1 MLGGYVDQVNYMKKL
16 FIIVIIFIVQL
27 FFFQKSFAVTP
38 SAYVDHV
45 KITVYY
51 TTPSGAVFSQTGTL
65 VTGGNS
71 TVKFTGDPVNT
82 TSTLTSNDAMTF
94 DTLELS
100 PPLTGTSTYT
110 FGSAPLTLNK
120 DLNILPTAGT
130 ASKSLAV
137 NLGANLSLPKNGTIT
152 MFPEQANGFPFAT
165 LNTTASNY
173 SIYAGRISS
182 NYRAGLIA
190 NASNIYLTA
199 DSGVLYYRSEEADQ
213 GNVGTST
220 FYITGNGNATINGDK
235 LHAPFYNLTLSGK
248 GIKSNDPNIHGIH
261 VTNIL
266 TVEDGAVLD
275 PNTRSIQGDTTGT
288 LVVNNGGTI
297 LVKGTDFS
305 SATGS
310 YYNFATVT
318 LNPGST
324 VQYSA
329 VGAQTID
336 NTLSYSNLAVS
347 GSGAKSLGGATTVT
361 GTTTVLD
368 GTLSTSDSNHALNTA
383 KISIADSGS
392 AILNANGSTITLN
405 GTSGTLFTR
414 GAAGVFNAGTSTVN
428 VTGAGSAVLN
438 SGDVTFNNL
447 NINATGEKKLGD
459 SITVNGT
466 LTLTQGSIND
476 RDYNVTAGNFSSS
489 NTNIRSLDMGSGTW
503 TLTGTGTVWDMGTS
517 TNATIDSGEST
528 IKLTDTSTTG
538 KTFAGGSKVYNNL
551 WLAPVAGTGSF
562 TISGNNTFNDFSDTG
577 TAAHSILF
585 TAGSTTHIG
594 NWNVVGEGG
603 ALITIN
609 STTTGTHTLVKDD
622 GGGVNADYLNIQHSI
637 ATPAG
642 VWFAGEN
649 SVNNQNTSSTGSGW
663 IFKVLRLYFGGG
675 GGAAEG
681 SGATGTAVVTNNV
694 VTGVTITSG
703 GRNYSTPPAV
713 YFCNGGGSGAAGT
726 AVLSSGLVVNV
737 SISNGGSGYTSTPS
751 VYFGSNCPVG
761 GGGGGGGGGG
771 AEGSGAAGIAVLTN
785 NAVSGVNITSGGSNY
800 SSPPSV
806 AFCSGGGSGATGTAV
821 LEGGSVVG
829 VNINAGGSN
838 YTSIPTV
845 RFGSSC
851 PVGGGG
857 GGGGG
862 GDSGFLYI
870 PSNLA
875 YAGGSGVEPVNLFSL
890 FTSIKKFF
898 SF

>member
-1 MLGGYVDQVNYMKKL
+1 MSSRLDMKKL
-16 FIIVIIFIVQL
+16 FILLIIMIVQ
-27 FFFQKSFAVTP
+27 FSIFKMVFAAP
-38 SAYVDHV
+38 AAYVDHV
-45 KITVYY
+45 KMTVYY

-82 TSTLTSNDAMTF
+82 TSALTSDDPITF
-94 DTLELS
+94 DTLEIS
-100 PPLTGTSTYT
+100 PAITGTTGAYT
-110 FGSAPLTLNK
+110 FGTAPLAVNGN
-120 DLNILPTAGT
+120 LNILPTAGT
-130 ASKSLAV
+130 ASKTLTV
-137 NLGANLSLPKNGTIT
+137 NLGATTTIPPTGTLVIDPSDTNLPAVVFSTGSN
-152 MFPEQANGFPFAT
+152 QT
-165 LNTTASNY
+165 LTT
-173 SIYAGRISS
+173 GKISS
-182 NYRAGLIA
+182 PAGSSVTFNA
-190 NASNIYLTA
+190 NASTINLTGT
-199 DSGVLYYRSEEADQ
+199 SGTLLSFDDNDTTNNFNA
-213 GNVGTST
+213 GTST
-220 FYITGNGNATINGDK
+220 FNLTGNGNANINDGSDMI
-235 LHAPFYNLTLSGK
+235 FSTLNITGA
-248 GIKSNDPNIHGIH
+248 GIKSLSGYGIL
-261 VTNIL
+261 VNTAT
-266 TVEDGAVLD
+266 TVENGAVLN
-275 PNTRSIQGDTTGT
+275 PNAVAISGDGSTVLT
-288 LVVNNGGTI
+288 VNSGGTI
-297 LVKGTDFS
+297 MADGSTFGASYPAFS
-305 SATGS
+305 TL
-310 YYNFATVT
+310 T
-318 LNPGST
+318 LNAGST

-329 VGAQTID
+329 GGAQTID

-361 GTTTVLD
+361 GTTTVLA

-392 AILNANGSTITLN
+392 AILNANGSTITLT

-414 GAAGVFNAGTSTVN
+414 GTGGVFNAGTSTVD
-428 VTGAGSAVLN
+428 VTGAGSATLN
-438 SGDVTFNNL
+438 SGSVTFNNL
-447 NINATGEKKLGD
+447 NINATGEKRLGGD
-459 SITVNGT
+459 ITAGGT
-466 LTLTQGSIND
+466 LTLTQGSIDD

-503 TLTGTGTVWDMGTS
+503 TLTGTGTVWDMSTS
-517 TNATIDSGEST
+517 TNATIDANGST
-528 IKLTDTSTTG
+528 IKLTDTSATG
-538 KTFAGGSKVYNNL
+538 KTFAGGGKTYNDI
-551 WLAPVAGTGSF
+551 WLAPVAGTGSY

-594 NWNVVGEGG
+594 SWNVVGESG

-609 STTTGTHTLVKDD
+609 STTTGTHTLVKDG

-649 SVNNQNTSSTGSGW
+649 SVNNQNTSNAGSGW

-681 SGATGTAVVTNNV
+681 SGAAGTAVVTNNV

-703 GRNYSTPPAV
+703 GSNYSSAPAV
-713 YFCNGGGSGAAGT
+713 YFCNGGGSGASGT
-726 AVLSSGLVVNV
+726 AVLSSGLVVSVTIN
-737 SISNGGSGYTSTPS
+737 NGGSGYTSTPS

-771 AEGSGAAGIAVLTN
+771 AEGSGAAGTAVVTN
-785 NAVSGVNITSGGSNY
+785 NVVTGVTITSGGSNY
-800 SSPPSV
+800 SSAPSV

-821 LEGGSVVG
+821 LEGRAVVSVT
-829 VNINAGGSN
+829 INAGGSN
-838 YTSIPTV
+838 YTSTPTV